1 MKKRNTWQKEAILN
15 ALKSNK
21 VHPTINE
28 LYEIIKKQHNL
39 GKATVYRNINE
50 MVDEGKVRKISS
62 SVTYHYDGDTSNHY
76 HLICKECKKIVDI
89 FDGNTD
95 KLISNIEKQ
104 QDIEIDQMHIVID
117 GLCSLCKNKE
127 ERR

>member
-1 MKKRNTWQKEAILN
+1 MKKRNTWQKEVILN

-28 LYEIIKKQHNL
+28 LYEIIKKEHNI

-50 MVDEGKVRKISS
+50 MVDEGKVQKISS
-62 SVTYHYDGDTSNHY
+62 SDTCHYDGDTSNHC

-89 FDGNTD
+89 FDRNVNNLINT
-95 KLISNIEKQ
+95 IEKE
-104 QDIEIDQMHIVID
+104 QDIEINQMHIVIN